1 MSVDPVNS
9 DAALLEDEDR
19 PTPKPTPNAIPKIPR
34 IIKIA
39 RAIAKAAQMNLDLD
53 IFI

>member
-19 PTPKPTPNAIPKIPR
+19 PTPNAIPKIPR

-53 IFI
+53 LFI